1 MILEAE
7 GFEGL
12 TMQRVAAAVG
22 VRAPSLYKRVDG
34 RRELVRLIA
43 ADAAED
49 LSRALEAAAT
59 TGDPQRDLVRIAT
72 AFRAFAHAHPEAYAL
87 LFRRLPDGWN
97 PDVDLGSPG
106 FAALFRTV
114 EAISGD
120 GATAGG
126 GPHGRRLGQR
136 VRRDGAGG
144 RVPPRRGRRPRLR
157 LRRRADRGGDQRAT
171 ASRATMSGMQTTAL
185 IETLTRIVGEPHVLA
200 DQQLRAG
207 YEVDWT
213 GRYRGEASA
222 VVRPGSVEEVAE
234 IVRACRA
241 ARVPLVPQG
250 GNTGLVGGGIPRDGA
265 VLLSLRRLTTIE
277 DVDPDSGTVVAGA
290 GATVAAVHQA
300 AAEAGWAYGVD
311 LAARDS
317 ATVGGTIATNAGG
330 IHVFRNGMTRD
341 QVQGVEAVL
350 GDGTVVSRLH
360 ASRKDNTGYA
370 LAQLLAGSEG
380 TLGIVTAARLRLL
393 PRLDRLAV
401 AVLGISS
408 VDVAV
413 RLAGSLRRSLPS
425 LNAVELIAGD
435 ALDLVVRHG
444 AVRPIGARHPVYLLV
459 EVADIVDPEPA
470 LVAALHRAPDVD
482 DAVVATDGPAR
493 ARLWQIREGL
503 PDALQREGVPH
514 SIDAALPLARLA
526 AFAGMVPTTI
536 ERASPGAR
544 LILFGH
550 LLDGNLHVNV
560 IGPGSRRHDRRRR
573 RARPRPRAR
582 RDGQRGARDRRPEG
596 RLAVARSRRGR
607 HRGDARDQA
616 RARPRRDPEPRRA
629 AGLSAQAVDTGPTR

>member
-1 MILEAE
+1 M
-7 GFEGL
+7 
-12 TMQRVAAAVG
+12 R
-22 VRAPSLYKRVDG
+22 
-34 RRELVRLIA
+34 
-43 ADAAED
+43 
-49 LSRALEAAAT
+49 
-59 TGDPQRDLVRIAT
+59 
-72 AFRAFAHAHPEAYAL
+72 
-87 LFRRLPDGWN
+87 
-97 PDVDLGSPG
+97 
-106 FAALFRTV
+106 
-114 EAISGD
+114 
-120 GATAGG
+120 
-126 GPHGRRLGQR
+126 
-136 VRRDGAGG
+136 
-144 RVPPRRGRRPRLR
+144 
-157 LRRRADRGGDQRAT
+157 
-171 ASRATMSGMQTTAL
+171 GMQTTAL
-185 IETLTRIVGEPHVLA
+185 IETLTRIVGDAHVLA
-200 DQQLRAG
+200 DPQLRSG

-213 GRYRGEASA
+213 GRYRGQASA

-241 ARVPLVPQG
+241 AHVPLVPQG

-265 VLLSLRRLTTIE
+265 VLLEPAPAHHDRGRR
-277 DVDPDSGTVVAGA
+277 PDSGTVVAGA
-290 GATVAAVHQA
+290 GATVAAVHRA

-444 AVRPIGARHPVYLLV
+444 AVRPIAARHPVYLLV

-503 PDALQREGVPH
+503 PDACSARASRTRSTPRC
-514 SIDAALPLARLA
+514 PLARLA
-526 AFAGMVPTTI
+526 AFAGMVPADD
-536 ERASPGAR
+536 RAGVAR
-544 LILFGH
+544 SAA
-550 LLDGNLHVNV
+550 DPVR
-560 IGPGSRRHDRRRR
+560 PPARRQPPRQRDRPRDRRHGRRRR
-573 RARPRPRAR
+573 RARPGASSS
-582 RDGQRGARDRRPEG
+582 GARS
-596 RLAVARSRRGR
+596 ARSTGSASR
-607 HRGDARDQA
+607 
-616 RARPRRDPEPRRA
+616 RRA
-629 AGLSAQAVDTGPTR
+629 GCRAIGRPGTSRPCARSSVRSTRTGSSTPGCCSSERASR

>member
-1 MILEAE
+1 MRTSSRIRSCGPATRST
-7 GFEGL
+7 GP
-12 TMQRVAAAVG
+12 AATGAR
-22 VRAPSLYKRVDG
+22 RAPS
-34 RRELVRLIA
+34 
-43 ADAAED
+43 
-49 LSRALEAAAT
+49 
-59 TGDPQRDLVRIAT
+59 
-72 AFRAFAHAHPEAYAL
+72 
-87 LFRRLPDGWN
+87 
-97 PDVDLGSPG
+97 
-106 FAALFRTV
+106 
-114 EAISGD
+114 SGP
-120 GATAGG
+120 A
-126 GPHGRRLGQR
+126 
-136 VRRDGAGG
+136 
-144 RVPPRRGRRPRLR
+144 
-157 LRRRADRGGDQRAT
+157 
-171 ASRATMSGMQTTAL
+171 
-185 IETLTRIVGEPHVLA
+185 
-200 DQQLRAG
+200 
-207 YEVDWT
+207 
-213 GRYRGEASA
+213 
-222 VVRPGSVEEVAE
+222 SVEEVAE

-290 GATVAAVHQA
+290 GATVAAVHRA

-503 PDALQREGVPH
+503 PDAMQREGVPH

-526 AFAGMVPTTI
+526 AFAGMVPTDD
-536 ERASPGAR
+536 RAGVAR
-544 LILFGH
+544 SAA
-550 LLDGNLHVNV
+550 DPVR
-560 IGPGSRRHDRRRR
+560 PPARRQPPRQRDRPRDRRHDRRRR
-573 RARPRPRAR
+573 RPRRWPSSSAGRSARSTGSAS
-582 RDGQRGARDRRPEG
+582 RRPAGCRATG
-596 RLAVARSRRGR
+596 RA
-607 HRGDARDQA
+607 GDIAA
-616 RARPRRDPEPRRA
+616 MRAIKRALDPDGILNP
-629 AGLSAQAVDTGPTR
+629 GVLLG

>member
-1 MILEAE
+1 
-7 GFEGL
+7 
-12 TMQRVAAAVG
+12 
-22 VRAPSLYKRVDG
+22 
-34 RRELVRLIA
+34 
-43 ADAAED
+43 
-49 LSRALEAAAT
+49 
-59 TGDPQRDLVRIAT
+59 
-72 AFRAFAHAHPEAYAL
+72 
-87 LFRRLPDGWN
+87 
-97 PDVDLGSPG
+97 
-106 FAALFRTV
+106 
-114 EAISGD
+114 
-120 GATAGG
+120 
-126 GPHGRRLGQR
+126 
-136 VRRDGAGG
+136 
-144 RVPPRRGRRPRLR
+144 
-157 LRRRADRGGDQRAT
+157 
-171 ASRATMSGMQTTAL
+171 MSGMQTTAL

-200 DQQLRAG
+200 DPQLRAG

-444 AVRPIGARHPVYLLV
+444 AVRPIAARHPVYLLV

-560 IGPGSRRHDRRRR
+560 HRPRDRRLHRRRR

-582 RDGQRGARDRRPEG
+582 RDGQRGARDRRREG
-596 RLAVARSRRGR
+596 RLAVARPGAGTSS
-607 HRGDARDQA
+607 HARDQT
-616 RARPRRDPEPRRA
+616 RARSGRDPQPGRA
-629 AGLSAQAVDTGPTR
+629 AGLSVEAVDTGPTR